1 MNIEEIPESYPS
13 LCIPRVTTD
22 INEKTIKTIID
33 KLELGII
40 NKIQIVRKTKN
51 PKDKTSIIYIH
62 FKKWNTY
69 GNGLVARER
78 LLNKKDIKIIY
89 DSPWYWKI
97 YAYRSREK

>member
-1 MNIEEIPESYPS
+1 MNIEEVPESYPS

-22 INEKTIKTIID
+22 INEQTIKTIVD
-33 KLELGII
+33 KLDLGII

-62 FKKWNTY
+62 FKKWNMD

-78 LLNKKDIKIIY
+78 LINNKDIKILV
-89 DSPWYWKI
+89 
-97 YAYRSREK
+97 SR